1 MYVRI
6 VEQRQGLRIA
16 CVEEVAW
23 RMGYIGSRQLAR
35 LAEPLRKSG
44 YGHYLLRVL
53 DESPAR

>member
-23 RMGYIGSRQLAR
+23 RMGYIGARQLAR

-44 YGHYLLRVL
+44 YGNYLLRIL
-53 DESPAR
+53 EEPAAR